1 MMIVPVVCIA
11 TSEARTCGVRLDPV
25 TGSPGEIPRQAA
37 SPLVSRPVITTG
49 CETVRRPH
57 DEEIV
62 GYLMADGPL
71 AVPVTLAGQPLG
83 PAQDANAATALLVGH
98 GLAALAR
105 RWWCRL
111 PEPLARG
118 VLAAGHPLP
127 GWGWRAV
134 VLVEVSP
141 TGCRVRPEWPAPGEL
156 TGQAVLP
163 VPVGQL
169 LLAEPPD

>member
-1 MMIVPVVCIA
+1 M
-11 TSEARTCGVRLDPV
+11 
-25 TGSPGEIPRQAA
+25 
-37 SPLVSRPVITTG
+37 ITTG
-49 CETVRRPH
+49 WEAVRRPH

-111 PEPLARG
+111 PEPLPRG

-127 GWGWRAV
+127 GVGLAR
-134 VLVEVSP
+134 
-141 TGCRVRPEWPAPGEL
+141 GRPRGGLAHRLPCAPGV
-156 TGQAVLP
+156 AR
-163 VPVGQL
+163 
-169 LLAEPPD
+169 AR